1 LPCFFLTL
9 AREAHIA
16 HQRPVPGSLWET
28 LQAVESFGGDFE
40 DQVAMLRRTAT
51 FSSPLPPFIVPSALM
66 GLFRKRDV
74 AVVLLISISIY
85 LSYFESPRLTYSID
99 PAWFIDQNAE
109 IGSHGRLVDYNIVRP
124 IVTDLE
130 GDGVNEVIMITND
143 MWLKVR
149 CPNPS
154 VAEALW

>member
-1 LPCFFLTL
+1 
-9 AREAHIA
+9 
-16 HQRPVPGSLWET
+16 
-28 LQAVESFGGDFE
+28 
-40 DQVAMLRRTAT
+40 
-51 FSSPLPPFIVPSALM
+51 M

-149 CPNPS
+149 RPNPS
-154 VAEALW
+154 VTKALW